1 MRHFVV
7 AFVGVAVLMSGSARA
22 AWEKLAA
29 LEQVGARVS
38 AVAIDLRDFSVIG
51 ARNANTRLT
60 PASLTKLPMAAAALD
75 AWPADKT
82 FRTRLLSASPVA
94 GGVLDGDLILQGDGD
109 PSLDDHSLWSLAAQ
123 LKGAGVTA
131 VRGRLVVNAAP
142 FGVMKCETS
151 DRCKALERS
160 DTAYNAPLSSVG
172 VDFGNW
178 CVSVRPTTLAQPASV
193 QGCGVRSLPV
203 PVDGTIKTVTVGSR
217 QTFWVERITRAGG
230 DRLRVGGDIP
240 MDGGQELYRAMSDPA
255 NGVGLL
261 MAQMLGEIGIKVEGP
276 VVVRAGAAPDAVIE
290 LAHIEG
296 LTLRE
301 QLGRMLRFS
310 NNYIADVLTLNL
322 AAALNKEAPTELSSA
337 SGILSDFI
345 SRSQRT
351 AKLSSLRTP
360 APIFSGSG
368 LTPENLMSANE
379 LVSLL
384 AHQYRDTRH
393 FPAFYGGLVVP
404 RDAPF
409 QFLRTGTPAWLD
421 RVALKTGTMDTPHS
435 VCGIAGYLRKKDG
448 GWMAFAVI
456 VNGGPGMKHVP
467 LFRAMAAARGDVE
480 AILERH

>member
-1 MRHFVV
+1 
-7 AFVGVAVLMSGSARA
+7 
-22 AWEKLAA
+22 
-29 LEQVGARVS
+29 
-38 AVAIDLRDFSVIG
+38 
-51 ARNANTRLT
+51 
-60 PASLTKLPMAAAALD
+60 
-75 AWPADKT
+75 
-82 FRTRLLSASPVA
+82 
-94 GGVLDGDLILQGDGD
+94 
-109 PSLDDHSLWSLAAQ
+109 
-123 LKGAGVTA
+123 
-131 VRGRLVVNAAP
+131 
-142 FGVMKCETS
+142 
-151 DRCKALERS
+151 
-160 DTAYNAPLSSVG
+160 
-172 VDFGNW
+172 
-178 CVSVRPTTLAQPASV
+178 
-193 QGCGVRSLPV
+193 
-203 PVDGTIKTVTVGSR
+203 
-217 QTFWVERITRAGG
+217 
-230 DRLRVGGDIP
+230 
-240 MDGGQELYRAMSDPA
+240 
-255 NGVGLL
+255 
-261 MAQMLGEIGIKVEGP
+261 
-276 VVVRAGAAPDAVIE
+276 VIE

-456 VNGGPGMKHVP
+456 VNGGLAKHVP
-467 LFRAMAAARGDVE
+467 LFAPWWRHAATSKDTGTPMSAGKVALRRALSIQSGWPALMTALRCSSEHIGVAQDHDAAHRERGEHRGAAARRTRAGR
-480 AILERH
+480 RHEGSGNRKRW